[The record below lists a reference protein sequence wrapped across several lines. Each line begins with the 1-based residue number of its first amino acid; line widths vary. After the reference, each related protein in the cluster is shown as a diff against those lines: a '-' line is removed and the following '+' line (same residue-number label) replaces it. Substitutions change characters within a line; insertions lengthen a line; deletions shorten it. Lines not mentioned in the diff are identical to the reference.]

1 MPQFAVPVQTA
12 PHPGCP
18 NAQLKE
24 SPKRKWHRRARA
36 SGTIVALLKPE
47 AVIGLLFARVDNFQT
62 CPRHIDKWIIA
73 KAAASPR
80 KEDTTLLWFCRPS
93 GTHCFRERIVF
104 LKGTAPH
111 NTWRLYKRP
120 RLAYAIGL
128 TGEERGKI
136 KGKEWIFPSPFSANS
151 RQSPER
157 PPAAVFIRTSGPGA
171 APLVDELNDLPDL
184 LTALQ

>member
-1 MPQFAVPVQTA
+1 MGKRIEMDLQE
-12 PHPGCP
+12 
-18 NAQLKE
+18 KE
-24 SPKRKWHRRARA
+24 YLIRECLSGRMRMREAARRAGVGH
-36 SGTIVALLKPE
+36 STMH
-47 AVIGLLFARVDNFQT
+47 N
-62 CPRHIDKWIIA
+62 W
-73 KAAASPR
+73 
-80 KEDTTLLWFCRPS
+80 
-93 GTHCFRERIVF
+93 IVF

-120 RLAYAIGL
+120 RLAYAIEL

>member
-1 MPQFAVPVQTA
+1 MPLLLADFIRQSLQTI
-12 PHPGCP
+12 
-18 NAQLKE
+18 L
-24 SPKRKWHRRARA
+24 R
-36 SGTIVALLKPE
+36 
-47 AVIGLLFARVDNFQT
+47 
-62 CPRHIDKWIIA
+62 IIFDITVSLHGA
-73 KAAASPR
+73 
-80 KEDTTLLWFCRPS
+80 D
-93 GTHCFRERIVF
+93 
-104 LKGTAPH
+104 
-111 NTWRLYKRP
+111 KRP
-120 RLAYAIGL
+120 RLAYAIEL